1 MPNGK
6 KDLIIICNLLLNGSA
21 SRFKLMKKLKFIA
34 KLKIKRLSFLSKKS
48 FGKLIQA
55 LCFFYCLA
63 ISFRTNAQTNP
74 SRIDIAKIQFSV
86 SLRNHVFFENLSSLT
101 VDSLIPNLKFKL
113 SLPSKEIEKRICI
126 KLSLQNSS
134 DSIQQIY
141 FSPGFYFNDV
151 RIIKINPDQPH
162 KMALVEK
169 NNADENFN
177 AGFILLTLQ
186 PRESADFFLVPAQ
199 LKQGIISISPHIV
212 NKSFIDFY
220 KINLSNKP
228 INLVTY
234 LVTGVLLMMIFYS
247 LGVYFQDFKTEFLY
261 YSLYAFLIG
270 ILIFLKSYL
279 FGTTTI
285 TNYYFE
291 GYFDFILQGCG
302 FLFYISFIRKF
313 LQTAQKHPIL
323 EKVFSI
329 SQWIAIG
336 LLISFSVAWFIG
348 DTFLIPDILEN
359 VTKFILI
366 GLGTFFIIYG
376 LGKKNKLISYLI
388 AGQFMLILFSIL
400 SFMMVITDMTIV
412 KNTRSIFNASILY
425 YEAGVVFELI
435 FFLTAL
441 AYKNKNDIAE
451 KAKESERL
459 KLDNERKEF
468 EKQIAV
474 IEAKSD
480 ERNRI
485 SADMHD
491 ELGAGVTA
499 IRLMSEIVK
508 NKMKNEPL
516 PEIERISYSA
526 NELLDKMNA
535 IIWTMLSSNDSAESL
550 ITYIRAYAVEFFES
564 TPIDC
569 HVNMP
574 STIPSIEING
584 EKRRNI
590 FLSVKET
597 LNNALKH
604 SRATKIN
611 ININID
617 KKLFIEIADNGIG
630 INTDK
635 IRRFGNGINN
645 IKKRIESIDGE
656 FNIQNNN
663 GTIMTFVLK
672 L

>member
-1 MPNGK
+1 MSHRN
-6 KDLIIICNLLLNGSA
+6 IIRTGFAIL
-21 SRFKLMKKLKFIA
+21 FIM
-34 KLKIKRLSFLSKKS
+34 LVVFSH
-48 FGKLIQA
+48 
-55 LCFFYCLA
+55 
-63 ISFRTNAQTNP
+63 AQTDT
-74 SRIDIAKIQFSV
+74 RVDISKIQFSS
-86 SLRNHVFFENLSSLT
+86 SLKGRVFFETLNSEIK
-101 VDSLIPNLKFKL
+101 DSQIPELKFIS
-113 SLPSKEIEKRICI
+113 SLPSKAIDKNTII
-126 KLSLQNSS
+126 KVALTNLS
-134 DSIQQIY
+134 DSIQEIY
-141 FSPGFYFNDV
+141 FSPGFYFND
-151 RIIKINPDQPH
+151 INVLKSNPNDTQNLIPVQQN
-162 KMALVEK
+162 KK
-169 NNADENFN
+169 DENFR

-186 PRESADFFLVPAQ
+186 PKESVDFYCKPLQ
-199 LKQGIISISPHIV
+199 LKPNVLSISPQLV
-212 NKSFIDFY
+212 NKGFINYFR
-220 KINLSNKP
+220 NNHANKS

-234 LVTGVLLMMIFYS
+234 LVSGILLMMIFYS
-247 LGVYFQDFKTEFLY
+247 LGVYFQDFKNEFLY
-261 YSLYAFLIG
+261 YSLYVFFIG
-270 ILIFLKSYL
+270 LLIFLKSYL
-279 FGTTTI
+279 YSQI
-285 TNYYFE
+285 NLSNYYFE
-291 GYFDFILQGCG
+291 GYFDFMLQGSG
-302 FLFYISFIRKF
+302 FLFYIGFIRKF
-313 LQTAQKHPIL
+313 LQTAKDHPVL
-323 EKVFSI
+323 EKVFRI
-329 SQWIAIG
+329 SQWVTVG
-336 LLISFSVAWFIG
+336 LLITFSIAWFASNS
-348 DTFLIPDILEN
+348 FYIPEIVEN
-359 VTKFILI
+359 ITKFILI
-366 GLGTFFIIYG
+366 GLGTFFIAYG
-376 LGKKNKLISYLI
+376 LSKKDKLINYLV
-388 AGQFMLILFSIL
+388 AGQFMLIIFSIL
-400 SFMMVITDMTIV
+400 SFMMVITEMPILKD
-412 KNTRSIFNASILY
+412 KKSIFNASMLY
-425 YEAGVVFELI
+425 YEAGVVFELV

-451 KAKESERL
+451 RAKESERL

-574 STIPSIEING
+574 HNIPSIEING